1 MPRSPLPPY
10 PLKEPL
16 GWLMPAVPV
25 AWLLGE
31 ILKDRFLPL
40 NVLFYLPPLGAGLV
54 GLIWAV
60 WNPLGSGKSVRGGIL
75 TISLLALLRAFLIDF
90 QFNNPAPNPAA
101 DSVRLIHWN
110 ASRGRIGPDRLA
122 TALLRQKAD
131 IILLSE
137 APPDLE
143 LLEIVPRIFPTGSWY
158 RTDGMTVMSRFPIT
172 PLERLDLP
180 DGRAWVA
187 RIKPPAGAFDL
198 LAADLRANVFVAR
211 KPDLLALA
219 DWIDRRNEKLPL
231 LTAGDFNTPP
241 DSLHF
246 RRFRENLI
254 HAHEAAGGGWPYS
267 WTVPFPMIQIDHV
280 WTSPGITPRGHRYR
294 FALGS
299 DHLMQ
304 VFDFKVESPD

>member
-1 MPRSPLPPY
+1 MPHSPLRPY
-10 PLKEPL
+10 PLKEPM

-40 NVLFYLPPLGAGLV
+40 NFLFYLPPLGAGLV
-54 GLIWAV
+54 GLVWAV
-60 WNPLGSGKSVRGGIL
+60 WNPLGFRKSVRGGIL
-75 TISLLALLRAFLIDF
+75 AISLLALLRAILFDF
-90 QFNNPAPNPAA
+90 QYNAPTQSRAP
-101 DSVRLIHWN
+101 DSVRLVHWN

-122 TALLRQKAD
+122 AALLHRDPD
-131 IILLSE
+131 IVLLSE

-143 LLEIVPRIFPTGSWY
+143 LTEIVPRIFPTGSWY
-158 RTDGMTVMSRFPIT
+158 RTDGMTLMSRFPIT
-172 PLERLDLP
+172 PIERLELP

-187 RIKPPAGAFDL
+187 RIRLPDGEVDL
-198 LAADLRANVFVAR
+198 LAVDLRANVFVAR

-219 DWIDRRNEKLPL
+219 DWIEGRRESRPL
-231 LTAGDFNTPP
+231 LAAGDFNTPP

-246 RRFRENLI
+246 RRFRERLV

-280 WTSPGITPRGHRYR
+280 WCSPGITPRGHRYR
-294 FALGS
+294 FAFGS

-304 VFDFKVESPD
+304 VFDFKVGPPD